1 MKVHVALF
9 FVSLLYAILFSW
21 AGEIMPAYISAEG
34 FVWLRILTA
43 FSLFSLCSL
52 FITDKPIDWKND
64 WKRFAVCAFFGTAAN
79 MFMFFKGLSMTKPI
93 NGAVLMLVTPLFV
106 AIIEHGIQ
114 KKRPSLSM
122 TAGISMGALG
132 AFLLMWGKGAHF
144 SSQTLEG
151 DIWVSVNALFYAVY
165 LVLAKRLANKYHAI
179 TVNKVMFGMGL
190 LYIAPLGAIPLLN
203 TTFSA
208 IPGDIWLKI
217 GYILFFTS
225 FLVYLLNM
233 YGIKHASGSLV
244 GIYIYLQPLL
254 ATLIAVLL
262 GRDELTPEKAMYA
275 FMIIMGVW
283 MVSGKHNLKMRLR
296 AKKDSL

>member
-1 MKVHVALF
+1 MKVHSALF
-9 FVSLLYAILFSW
+9 LVSLLYAILFSW

-43 FSLFSLCSL
+43 FTLFSICSL
-52 FITDKPIDWKND
+52 FITDKAIEWRND

-93 NGAVLMLVTPLFV
+93 NGAVLMLFTPLFV
-106 AIIEHGIQ
+106 AIIEHWIQ
-114 KKRPSLSM
+114 KKKPSLSM
-122 TAGISMGALG
+122 TVGISIGALG
-132 AFLLMWGKGAHF
+132 AFLLMWGKGAQF
-144 SSQTLEG
+144 SSVTLEG
-151 DIWVSVNALFYAVY
+151 DIWVSVNALFYAIY
-165 LVLAKRLANKYHAI
+165 LVLAKKLANKYHAI

-190 LYIAPLGAIPLLN
+190 LYIAPLGALPLLQ
-203 TTFSA
+203 TSFSA

-225 FLVYLLNM
+225 FLVYMLNM

-254 ATLIAVLL
+254 ATLIAILL

-275 FMIIMGVW
+275 IMIIMGVW
-283 MVSGKHNLKMRLR
+283 LVSGKYNLKMSLR
-296 AKKDSL
+296 PKKD

>member
-1 MKVHVALF
+1 VKVHAALF
-9 FVSLLYAILFSW
+9 LVSLLYAILFSW

-43 FSLFSLCSL
+43 FCLFSICSL
-52 FITDKPIDWKND
+52 FITDKAIDWKND

-106 AIIEHGIQ
+106 AIIEHVIQ
-114 KKRPSLSM
+114 KKKPSVKM
-122 TAGISMGALG
+122 TAGISIGALG

-144 SSQTLEG
+144 SGETLEG
-151 DIWVSVNALFYAVY
+151 DLWVSVNALFYAIY
-165 LVLAKRLANKYHAI
+165 LVLAKKLANKYHAI

-190 LYIAPLGAIPLLN
+190 IYIAPLGALPLWA
-203 TTFSA
+203 TDFSA

-217 GYILFFTS
+217 GYVLFFTS
-225 FLVYLLNM
+225 FLVYLLNT

-254 ATLIAVLL
+254 ATIIAIFL
-262 GRDELTPEKAMYA
+262 GRDELTSEKVMYGL
-275 FMIIMGVW
+275 MIIMGVW
-283 MVSGKHNLKMRLR
+283 LVSGKYSLKMSIRPN
-296 AKKDSL
+296 KG

>member
-1 MKVHVALF
+1 
-9 FVSLLYAILFSW
+9 
-21 AGEIMPAYISAEG
+21 MPAYIIAEG

-43 FSLFSLCSL
+43 FCLFSICSL
-52 FITDKPIDWKND
+52 FITDKAIDWKND

-106 AIIEHGIQ
+106 AIIEHVIQ
-114 KKRPSLSM
+114 KKKPSVKM
-122 TAGISMGALG
+122 TAGISIGALG

-144 SSQTLEG
+144 SGETLEG
-151 DIWVSVNALFYAVY
+151 DLWVSVNALFYAIY
-165 LVLAKRLANKYHAI
+165 LVLAKKLANKYHAI

-190 LYIAPLGAIPLLN
+190 IYIAPLGALPLWA
-203 TTFSA
+203 TDFSA

-217 GYILFFTS
+217 GYVLFFTS
-225 FLVYLLNM
+225 FLVYLLNT

-254 ATLIAVLL
+254 ATIIAILL
-262 GRDELTPEKAMYA
+262 GRDEITSEKVMYGL
-275 FMIIMGVW
+275 MIIMGVW
-283 MVSGKHNLKMRLR
+283 LVSGKYNLKMSIRPN
-296 AKKDSL
+296 KG

>member
-1 MKVHVALF
+1 
-9 FVSLLYAILFSW
+9 
-21 AGEIMPAYISAEG
+21 MPAYISAEG
-34 FVWLRILTA
+34 FVWMRILTA
-43 FSLFSLCSL
+43 FTLFSFCSL
-52 FITDKPIDWKND
+52 FISDRAIDWRSD
-64 WKRFAVCAFFGTAAN
+64 FKRFAICAFFGTAAN

-114 KKRPSLSM
+114 KKRPSISM
-122 TAGISMGALG
+122 TAGISIGALG

-144 SSQTLEG
+144 TAETLEG

-165 LVLAKRLANKYHAI
+165 LVLAKKLANKYHAI

-203 TTFSA
+203 TNFQA
-208 IPGDIWLKI
+208 IPNDIWLKI
-217 GYILFFTS
+217 GYVLFFTS
-225 FLVYLLNM
+225 FLVYLLNT

-254 ATLIAVLL
+254 ATVIAMLL

-275 FMIIMGVW
+275 LMIILGVW
-283 MVSGKHNLKMRLR
+283 LVSGKYNLKMSLR
-296 AKKDSL
+296 PKKG

>member
-1 MKVHVALF
+1 MKVHVSLF

-21 AGEIMPAYISAEG
+21 AGEIMPTYISAEG

-43 FSLFSLCSL
+43 FSLFSICSL
-52 FITDKPIDWKND
+52 FITDKAIDWKND

-106 AIIEHGIQ
+106 AIIEHWIQ

-122 TAGISMGALG
+122 TAGISIGALG

-165 LVLAKRLANKYHAI
+165 LVLAKKLANKYHTI

-203 TTFSA
+203 TSFSA
-208 IPGDIWLKI
+208 IPNDIWLKI

-254 ATLIAVLL
+254 ATLIAILL
-262 GRDELTPEKAMYA
+262 GRDELTAEKAMYA

-283 MVSGKHNLKMRLR
+283 MVSGKHNLKMSLR

>member
-1 MKVHVALF
+1 
-9 FVSLLYAILFSW
+9 
-21 AGEIMPAYISAEG
+21 MPAYISAEG

-43 FSLFSLCSL
+43 FTLFSLCSL
-52 FITDKPIDWKND
+52 FITDKAIDWRND

-106 AIIEHGIQ
+106 AIIEHWVQ
-114 KKRPSLSM
+114 KKRPSATM
-122 TAGISMGALG
+122 TAGISIGALG
-132 AFLLMWGKGAHF
+132 AFLLMRGKGTQF
-144 SSQTLEG
+144 STETLEG

-165 LVLAKRLANKYHAI
+165 LVLAKKLANKYHAI

-190 LYIAPLGAIPLLN
+190 IYIAPLGAIPLWH
-203 TTFSA
+203 TAFTF

-217 GYILFFTS
+217 SYVLFFTS
-225 FLVYLLNM
+225 FLVYLLNT
-233 YGIKHASGSLV
+233 YGIKHASGSMV

-262 GRDELTPEKAMYA
+262 GRDELTAEKTMYA
-275 FMIIMGVW
+275 LMIIMGVW
-283 MVSGKHNLKMRLR
+283 LVSRKYNLKMSLR
-296 AKKDSL
+296 PKKD

>member
-1 MKVHVALF
+1 MKVHSALLL
-9 FVSLLYAILFSW
+9 VSLLYAILFSW

-43 FSLFSLCSL
+43 FTLFSLCSL
-52 FITDKPIDWKND
+52 FITDKAIDWRND

-106 AIIEHGIQ
+106 AIIEHWVQ
-114 KKRPSLSM
+114 KKRPSATM
-122 TAGISMGALG
+122 TAGISIGALG
-132 AFLLMWGKGAHF
+132 AFLLMRGKGTQF
-144 SSQTLEG
+144 STETLEG

-165 LVLAKRLANKYHAI
+165 LVLAKKLANKYHAI

-190 LYIAPLGAIPLLN
+190 IYIAPLGAIPLWH
-203 TTFSA
+203 TAFTV

-217 GYILFFTS
+217 SYVLFFTS
-225 FLVYLLNM
+225 FLVYLLNT
-233 YGIKHASGSLV
+233 YGIKHASGSMV

-262 GRDELTPEKAMYA
+262 GRDELTAEKTMYA
-275 FMIIMGVW
+275 LMIIMGVW
-283 MVSGKHNLKMRLR
+283 LVSRKYNLKMSLR
-296 AKKDSL
+296 PKKD

>member
-1 MKVHVALF
+1 MKVHAALF
-9 FVSLLYAILFSW
+9 LVSLLYAILFSW

-43 FSLFSLCSL
+43 FGLFSFCSL
-52 FITDKPIDWKND
+52 FITDKAIDWKND

-106 AIIEHGIQ
+106 AIIEHVIQ
-114 KKRPSLSM
+114 KKKPSVKM
-122 TAGISMGALG
+122 TAGISIGALG

-144 SSQTLEG
+144 SGETLEG
-151 DIWVSVNALFYAVY
+151 DLWVSVNALFYAIY
-165 LVLAKRLANKYHAI
+165 LVLAKKLANKYHAI
-179 TVNKVMFGMGL
+179 TVNRVMFGMGL
-190 LYIAPLGAIPLLN
+190 IYIAPLGALPLWA
-203 TTFSA
+203 TDFSA

-217 GYILFFTS
+217 GYVLFFTS
-225 FLVYLLNM
+225 FLVYLLNT

-254 ATLIAVLL
+254 ATIIAILL
-262 GRDELTPEKAMYA
+262 GRDEITSEKVMYGL
-275 FMIIMGVW
+275 MIIMGVW
-283 MVSGKHNLKMRLR
+283 LVSGKYSLKMSIRPN
-296 AKKDSL
+296 KG

>member
-1 MKVHVALF
+1 LKVHSALLL
-9 FVSLLYAILFSW
+9 VSLLYAILFSW

-43 FSLFSLCSL
+43 FTLFSLCSL
-52 FITDKPIDWKND
+52 FITDKAIDWRND

-106 AIIEHGIQ
+106 AIIEHWVQ
-114 KKRPSLSM
+114 KKRPSATM
-122 TAGISMGALG
+122 TAGISIGALG
-132 AFLLMWGKGAHF
+132 AFLLMRGKGTQF
-144 SSQTLEG
+144 STETLEG

-165 LVLAKRLANKYHAI
+165 LVLAKKLANKYHAI

-190 LYIAPLGAIPLLN
+190 IYIAPLGAIPLWH
-203 TTFSA
+203 TAFTF

-217 GYILFFTS
+217 SYVLFFTS
-225 FLVYLLNM
+225 FLVYLLNT
-233 YGIKHASGSLV
+233 YGIKHASGSMV

-262 GRDELTPEKAMYA
+262 GRDELTAEKTMYA
-275 FMIIMGVW
+275 LMIIMGVW
-283 MVSGKHNLKMRLR
+283 LVSRKYNLKMSLR
-296 AKKDSL
+296 PKKD

>member
-1 MKVHVALF
+1 LKVHGSLF
-9 FVSLLYAILFSW
+9 LVSLLYAILFSW

-43 FSLFSLCSL
+43 FCLFSICAL
-52 FITDKPIDWKND
+52 FIKDKAIDWRSD

-106 AIIEHGIQ
+106 AIFEHWIQ
-114 KKRPSLSM
+114 KKRPSVSM
-122 TAGISMGALG
+122 TAGICIGALG
-132 AFLLMWGKGAHF
+132 AILLMWGKGARF
-144 SSQTLEG
+144 SSETLEG
-151 DIWVSVNALFYAVY
+151 DIWVSVNALFYAIY
-165 LVLAKRLANKYHAI
+165 LVLAKKLANKYHTI
-179 TVNKVMFGMGL
+179 TVNRVMFGMGL
-190 LYIAPLGAIPLLN
+190 IYIAPLGALPLLH
-203 TTFSA
+203 TSFAS
-208 IPGDIWLKI
+208 IPVDIWLKI

-254 ATLIAVLL
+254 ATVIAIML
-262 GRDELTPEKAMYA
+262 GRDEITGDKLMYA
-275 FMIIMGVW
+275 IMIITGVW
-283 MVSGKHNLKMRLR
+283 LVSGKFNLKMSPNFR
-296 AKKDSL
+296 KK